1 MEVRNKKLYLYLLI
15 SLFSF
20 SLCANQAR
28 ANEYENYYGIKM
40 TNQEYNN
47 LLNLGFTE
55 DEIYYMLE
63 ETFEENKDIT
73 ANLVATNNK
82 YYKTVYTDLIGN
94 SYSTEITKNEYEN
107 ESLMVP
113 RGTVTTEYKK
123 MVSTM
128 SQLDNS
134 FRYKVTLVWNRIPST
149 KSYDIIGVGFEDNV
163 SISGL
168 VNFSYT
174 YADTNG
180 NYTTS
185 TLHYGKKSTSTGG
198 SAVYK
203 IPTNIHGLSAVLYYD
218 VVKNTSST
226 ITHLSMCGDYSHA
239 TSNVSSSSTSNHE
252 ITINGIELGTSI
264 YGYYDAIPCAITN
277 WGGSW

>member
-15 SLFSF
+15 SLFAF
-20 SLCANQAR
+20 SLCANQAS

-40 TNQEYNN
+40 TNQEYSN

-73 ANLVATNNK
+73 STLVATNNK
-82 YYKTVYTDLIGN
+82 YYKTVYTDLNGN
-94 SYSTEITKNEYEN
+94 SYFAEITQNEYEN
-107 ESLMVP
+107 ESLITP
-113 RGTVTTEYKK
+113 RGTVNTEYKN

-134 FRYKVTLVWNRIPST
+134 FRYKVTLNWKNIPST

-174 YADTNG
+174 YANSNG
-180 NYTTS
+180 EKITS
-185 TLHYGKKSTSTGG
+185 TLNYGKKSTSTGG

-203 IPTNIHGLSAVLYYD
+203 IPSELRGLSAVLYYD

-226 ITHLSMCGDYSHA
+226 ITRLSMCGDYSHA
-239 TSNVSSSSTSNHE
+239 TSNISSSNTSNHQ